1 MRTCALRRALFL
13 LAFSFASTSFAEDYN
28 ALILQSISEMPT
40 GGVYKQDKAA
50 SDALTK
56 SITTREG
63 QLHVEVNASAPSYCS
78 GATYQVFLKTLQ
90 KLQTDG
96 KIEISPATARSLGTR
111 PEGSWLMDGHG
122 VWGRWNAN
130 GPGTAGLFSDL
141 DLGYNFSDDSF
152 VEAKPGDFM
161 KIFWKEDVGKYEA
174 GHSVIFMGVL
184 PAGATGSK
192 VQEVC
197 YWSSNSKTGYGKKCV
212 PRSKMKKG
220 IFSRLTKPENIQGAG
235 QGELSDRND
244 YLASLLKK
252 ESSFKEAMSMTN
264 TVLPAASR
272 AGVSKSAH

>member
-1 MRTCALRRALFL
+1 MTKIAMSRAFL
-13 LAFSFASTSFAEDYN
+13 LFTLSLASRTYAGDYN
-28 ALILQSISEMPT
+28 ALILQSIAEMPS
-40 GGVYKQDKAA
+40 GGVYNQDKAA
-50 SDALTK
+50 SNALTK

-63 QLHVEVNASAPSYCS
+63 MLHVEVDASAPSYCS

-90 KLQTDG
+90 KLQADG
-96 KIEISPATARSLGTR
+96 NIELSPATARSLGTR
-111 PEGSWLMDGHG
+111 PEGSWLLDGHG

-152 VEAKPGDFM
+152 VEAKPGDFL
-161 KIFWKEDVGKYEA
+161 KIFWKEDVGKNES

-184 PAGATGSK
+184 PAGARGSK

-197 YWSSNSKTGYGKKCV
+197 YWSSNSKMGYGKKCV
-212 PRSKMKKG
+212 PRSKMKNG

-235 QGELSDRND
+235 QGDLSDRND

-252 ESSFKEAMSMTN
+252 ESSFKEAMSKTN
-264 TVLPAASR
+264 AVVPNATLKANSQ
-272 AGVSKSAH
+272 SAH